1 MSIVEIA
8 IIAVLAAAV
17 FFAVRRIVKMKK
29 SGGCSCGCAGCSK
42 ACAMARGK
50 EAPSKTGR

>member
-42 ACAMARGK
+42 ACAMAHGK